1 MSALKEKIAG
11 IVGKIHNISG
21 VQNCALISRD
31 GVLLGN
37 KTVSDSN
44 EAWFAAMCAT
54 ILASAESIAVIVK
67 NEAPRHIIIQA
78 SNGSTIIMGSGEK
91 LLIAV
96 HIDNSTDL
104 DKTYETLYVIAEEIA
119 GSF

>member
-1 MSALKEKIAG
+1 LKEKIAG
-11 IVGKIHNISG
+11 IVEKIENISG
-21 VQNCALISRD
+21 VLNCALISRD
-31 GVLLGN
+31 GVLLG
-37 KTVSDSN
+37 KSVSDSN

-67 NEAPRHIIIQA
+67 SEAPHHITIQ
-78 SNGSTIIMGSGEK
+78 SPSGRTVIMGAGEK

-96 HIDNSTDL
+96 YMNSSVEL
-104 DKTYETLYVIAEEIA
+104 DKTYETLSIVAEEIA